1 MKRLAI
7 ALAVMG
13 LGVYMMLSEKDK
25 KQVKEEGNKIRK
37 KIKKSHFPGKEIL
50 SGE

>member
-13 LGVYMMLSEKDK
+13 FGVYLMLSEKDK
-25 KQVKEEGNKIRK
+25 KVLKEEGKKFRK
-37 KIKKSHFPGKEIL
+37 KLKKSHFPGKGIA
-50 SGE
+50 SVD

>member
-13 LGVYMMLSEKDK
+13 LVVYLMLSEKDK
-25 KQVKEEGNKIRK
+25 KEIKKKGEKLRK
-37 KIKKSHFPGKEIL
+37 KLKKSRLPGKEIL
-50 SGE
+50 PDD